1 MLPDIP
7 WIVYA
12 IFLAPV
18 GLILFA
24 AVYKYFEVRAA
35 SDWPSVQ
42 GRVVASHSEV
52 RKVRIIDSDRAA
64 GHRYEERNF
73 ANVVYEYVVA
83 GKTYRNN
90 RVSIGE
96 DRGNFEVAE
105 TLARYPV
112 GMAVTVYYHPRR
124 RNEAVLERDVP
135 KGMWGCLAWLVTIS
149 VALVFGAAI
158 GFNKLTEFAAA
169 HVANAPMVV
178 ALIAFGAV
186 VVWIGVAVR
195 RHASAAKGW
204 PVVKGHIVT
213 SGLERFRAAS
223 DDDGRR
229 GPMMYKG
236 QSSYTYT
243 FNGVDYTGLVVSPGS
258 EVASSSP
265 GAVRRWAT
273 PYNDGQTVDVYV
285 NPANPSESVLQP
297 RVRGLWLIWM
307 CALGLWAFAA
317 FLATRG

>member
-24 AVYKYFEVRAA
+24 AAYKYFEVRAA
-35 SDWPSVQ
+35 SHWPSVP
-42 GRVVASHSEV
+42 GRVVKSHSEV
-52 RKVRIIDSDRAA
+52 RKVKIIDSDRAA

-124 RNEAVLERDVP
+124 RNEAVLERDIP
-135 KGMWGCLAWLVTIS
+135 KGVVGCLAWMVAISLV
-149 VALVFGAAI
+149 LVFGGAI
-158 GFNKLTEFAAA
+158 GFNKLTEFASTRVA
-169 HVANAPMVV
+169 HAPMVV

-186 VVWIGVAVR
+186 AGLIGWAIQR
-195 RHASAAKGW
+195 QARQAKGW
-204 PVVKGHIVT
+204 PVAKGRIVM
-213 SGLERFRAAS
+213 SDMEEFRAAT
-223 DDDGRR
+223 DDGRR

-236 QSSYTYT
+236 KTSYTYA
-243 FNGVDYTGLVVSPGS
+243 FNGVDYTGTVVSPGS
-258 EVASSSP
+258 EVSSSSRR
-265 GAVRRWAT
+265 AVRSWMT
-273 PYNDGQTVDVYV
+273 PYNDGQAVDVYV
-285 NPANPSESVLQP
+285 NPDNPAESVLQP
-297 RVRGLWLIWM
+297 RVQGLWVIWI
-307 CALGLWAFAA
+307 CVLGLWALAA
-317 FLATRG
+317 FIATRA